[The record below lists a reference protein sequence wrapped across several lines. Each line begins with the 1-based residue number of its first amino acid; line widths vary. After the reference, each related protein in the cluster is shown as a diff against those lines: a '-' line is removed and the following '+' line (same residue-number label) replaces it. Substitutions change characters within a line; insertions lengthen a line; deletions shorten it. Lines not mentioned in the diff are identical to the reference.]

1 VKLFVKH
8 LGGKHMDILAFM
20 KPKAEVIYMCEDET
34 VREAIEIMRKHRFTS
49 IPVLSN
55 DGKYVGTITEGD
67 LLYTLDK
74 VGREEIKKIKV
85 SNIKRH
91 RDYDAVNINETMLV
105 LLSRAS
111 NENFVP
117 IIDDTNLFLG
127 IVTRKKILDYFFEHN
142 FMVL

>member
-1 VKLFVKH
+1 
-8 LGGKHMDILAFM
+8 MDILAFM

-74 VGREEIKKIKV
+74 MGREEIKKIKV

>member
-1 VKLFVKH
+1 
-8 LGGKHMDILAFM
+8 M
-20 KPKAEVIYMCEDET
+20 
-34 VREAIEIMRKHRFTS
+34 
-49 IPVLSN
+49 
-55 DGKYVGTITEGD
+55 
-67 LLYTLDK
+67 
-74 VGREEIKKIKV
+74 GREEIKKIKV

>member
-1 VKLFVKH
+1 
-8 LGGKHMDILAFM
+8 M

-74 VGREEIKKIKV
+74 MGREEIKKIKV

>member
-1 VKLFVKH
+1 
-8 LGGKHMDILAFM
+8 MDIIAFM

-74 VGREEIKKIKV
+74 MGREEIKKIKV

>member
-1 VKLFVKH
+1 
-8 LGGKHMDILAFM
+8 MDIYDFM

-34 VREAIEIMRKHRFTS
+34 VREAIELMRKHRFTS

-74 VGREEIKKIKV
+74 VGREKIKEIRV
-85 SNIKRH
+85 STIKRH

-111 NENFVP
+111 HENFVP

>member
-1 VKLFVKH
+1 
-8 LGGKHMDILAFM
+8 M

-34 VREAIEIMRKHRFTS
+34 VREAIELMRKHRFTS

-74 VGREEIKKIKV
+74 VGREKIKEIRV
-85 SNIKRH
+85 STIKRH

-111 NENFVP
+111 HENFVP

>member
-1 VKLFVKH
+1 
-8 LGGKHMDILAFM
+8 M

-55 DGKYVGTITEGD
+55 EGKYVGTITEGD

-74 VGREEIKKIKV
+74 MGREEIKKIKV

>member
-1 VKLFVKH
+1 
-8 LGGKHMDILAFM
+8 MDIIAFM

-55 DGKYVGTITEGD
+55 EGKYVGTITEGD

-74 VGREEIKKIKV
+74 MGREEIKKIKV

-111 NENFVP
+111 NENFAP